1 MRKINILDLLCDD
14 LIEQD
19 KLEKNNLYSCIDK
32 TLINSNI
39 NKYILPY
46 IQKTYKLYDLDFD
59 FNINST
65 DEITKYKSLR
75 LLRSIIKGAYDLIGV
90 LPDYFKA
97 YEKEYDTQKA
107 YEEICSRVFI
117 GNILDIKKGLKHFEL
132 DENWK
137 TVLDELKERIDGN
150 K

>member
-14 LIEQD
+14 YIKQNELEQNY
-19 KLEKNNLYSCIDK
+19 LSSCIDK

-59 FNINST
+59 FDINST